1 MENTLEEP
9 VNDAIKKASLN
20 IFLLSKEIENNKN
33 IKESEAK
40 KIIDSL
46 IKIDKELLKM
56 ANIKLSFKQKN
67 DAYSLLKIMNK

>member
-1 MENTLEEP
+1 MENTLEES